1 MPICYIE
8 QTEIY
13 NSSSQNDRLNIL
25 NAPSSTSLLE
35 DLNYI
40 RSVIFNLIGK
50 DPLDSSNTWYKV
62 PFYNLTALYN
72 YYSSLFSDF
81 SVEHFTSVSN
91 PTKAG
96 QHKDTNVNGYLN
108 VTSYANI
115 AGSLTSGSQTVNGNE
130 DITGYS
136 HVVGNITTDANLF
149 VGYDGT
155 IGRDLL
161 VKRNLTVTKN
171 TTLGDFSAGTVTSVN
186 TRITYLNS
194 FNTYHNVLDTT
205 TFNGF
210 FNTYSIPLRKKVL
223 LSEFIKVGNPYSFS
237 FVRRKFEHPT
247 LPILVDIEQQ
257 SAIDASQTSVVKNF
271 FIYKDRNNYYMNT
284 ISANSFKKEKIATT
298 LKTSVFPTP
307 TDTYTETPIDNMS
320 LVYDAGILTSYV
332 YTQPTN
338 KPFMLDERN
347 ILALDTTTNTYNNL
361 YLNRTFFYQ
370 NNSESFFALN
380 NYSPS
385 IIDYTAVKRASY
397 ANTFYKLGVALGHSM
412 YNILSLYPTE
422 FVVHANTTV
431 AGAIYSQGSISLAVI
446 TL

>member
-50 DPLDSSNTWYKV
+50 DSLDSYNTWYKV
-62 PFYNLTALYN
+62 PFYNLTTLYN

-96 QHKDTNVNGYLN
+96 QHKDTNVNGYLQ

-115 AGSLTSGSQTVNGNE
+115 AGSLTSGSQTINGNE

-136 HVVGNITTDANLF
+136 HVVGNITTDANLS
-149 VGYDGT
+149 VGYDAN

-161 VKRNLTVTKN
+161 VNRNLTVTKN
-171 TTLGDFSAGTVTSVN
+171 TTLGDFSFGTYTYIN
-186 TRITYLNS
+186 TRSTYLNS
-194 FNTYHNVLDTT
+194 PDVIHQVLDNT

-210 FNTYSIPLRKKVL
+210 SNVFSIPGRQMNFV
-223 LSEFIKVGNPYSFS
+223 SDIIKIGGSSYISFLEKS
-237 FVRRKFEHPT
+237 FEHPT
-247 LPILVDIEQQ
+247 YPVLAKTEMQAAMDSSQ
-257 SAIDASQTSVVKNF
+257 SYIVKNF
-271 FIYKDRNNYYMNT
+271 FMYKNNNNFYSLSIN
-284 ISANSFKKEKIATT
+284 ANSYKKEKIS
-298 LKTSVFPTP
+298 TSLDTSTFPTP
-307 TDTYTETPIDNMS
+307 SDTYTETPIDNTSTYDGGS
-320 LVYDAGILTSYV
+320 LIASFYNQPSNTS
-332 YTQPTN
+332 
-338 KPFMLDERN
+338 FMLEEKTISKFDSV
-347 ILALDTTTNTYNNL
+347 TNTTSNFTL
-361 YLNRTFFYQ
+361 SKTFFYF
-370 NNSESFFALN
+370 NKNETLFAFN
-380 NYSPS
+380 NYTPA
-385 IIDYTAVKRASY
+385 IIDYTPVKRVSY
-397 ANTFYKLGVALGHSM
+397 ANTFYKIGVSLGNAL
-412 YNILSLYPTE
+412 YNILMLTPTD
-422 FVVHANTTV
+422 FTVFTKMTV
-431 AGAIYSQGSISLAVI
+431 AGPIYSQGSVSLPVI